1 MSFKKSRNNI
11 PILGMLLIFCIDLL
25 LIITTHLNWNNAMS
39 KYLPLKSEIQV
50 FKNDM
55 TIGHLW
61 FEEAISGDKSIDLE
75 KDVMYKFRH
84 ENFILYVQRAKEVL
98 SSKED
103 FEYYKKLEILL
114 IKSNEFYNLAN
125 VRLKNVL
132 NHGIGSDLDQIFDLK
147 FKELINIIDSLNT
160 KIDYRLSKEFKDRN
174 TYFKYILILFL
185 ILNIF
190 IFLLLYITRKKKIEY
205 ENKLFEE
212 KEKAEIT
219 LKSIG
224 DAVIVTN
231 KKAEIEFLNPIAE
244 KLTGFTLKEAKGKLI
259 DEIFKIF
266 NSSTKEEV
274 TTPIKKVL
282 EEGIIVGL
290 ANGTGL
296 RSKDGS
302 IYIIEDSAAPIK
314 NKKEE
319 IIGAVLVFHDVTGQE
334 KIREQLQLNEK
345 MLILQSK
352 QASMGDMLENIA
364 HQWRQPLS
372 AITTA
377 ASGMK
382 VEKEFDKLDDENFYK
397 NIDAIINNSNN
408 LSKTLDNFR
417 DFFKP
422 NDEKVLLNL
431 NDVINNA
438 LNILSSK
445 IENNNIKVIKN
456 CENIVMKSFSSELLQ
471 IFVIFLSNSIEA
483 FSKNSEE
490 KYIFI
495 DTSKSD
501 TDISIIV
508 KDNANGVEE
517 NILERIFEPY
527 FTTKH
532 KFQGKG
538 IGLFMVME
546 IITKHMNGEILAL
559 NKTFSYKHK
568 NYKGLEL
575 VIKLKNRK

>member
-1 MSFKKSRNNI
+1 MSFEKSRNNI

-39 KYLPLKSEIQV
+39 KYLPLKSEIQI

-75 KDVMYKFRH
+75 KDVMEKFRH
-84 ENFILYVQRAKEVL
+84 KKFILYVQRAKKVL
-98 SSKED
+98 SSKDD
-103 FEYYKKLEILL
+103 FKYYKKLEKLL
-114 IKSNEFYNLAN
+114 AKSNEFYKLAN
-125 VRLKNVL
+125 VRWEKVL
-132 NHGIGSDLDQIFDLK
+132 INGIGSDLDQLFDKK
-147 FKELINIIDSLNT
+147 FEELINIVDSLNT
-160 KIDYRLSKEFKDRN
+160 EIDYILSKEFKDRN

-185 ILNIF
+185 VLNIF
-190 IFLLLYITRKKKIEY
+190 IFLLLYITRKKKLEY

-274 TTPIKKVL
+274 ATPIKKVL

-382 VEKEFDKLDDENFYK
+382 VEKEFDQLDDQNFYK
-397 NIDAIINNSNN
+397 NIDAIIDNSNN

-422 NDEKVLLNL
+422 NNEKVLLNL
-431 NDVINNA
+431 NDIINNA

-483 FSKNSEE
+483 FSKNKKE
-490 KYIFI
+490 KLIFI
-495 DTSKSD
+495 DTSRSD
-501 TDISIIV
+501 TDILIIV

-517 NILERIFEPY
+517 SILERIFEPY

-532 KFQGKG
+532 KSQGKG
-538 IGLFMVME
+538 IGLFMVTE
-546 IITKHMNGEILAL
+546 IITKHMNGEILAS

-568 NYKGLEL
+568 SYKGLEL
-575 VIKLKNRK
+575 VIKLENRK

>member
-1 MSFKKSRNNI
+1 MSFEKSRNNI

-98 SSKED
+98 SSKDD
-103 FEYYKKLEILL
+103 FEYYKKLEMLL

-125 VRLKNVL
+125 IRLENVL
-132 NHGIGSDLDQIFDLK
+132 NHGIRSDLDQIFDLK

-160 KIDYRLSKEFKDRN
+160 EIDYRLSKEFKDRN
-174 TYFKYILILFL
+174 TYFKYMLILFL

-266 NSSTKEEV
+266 NSSTKKEV

-319 IIGAVLVFHDVTGQE
+319 IIGVVLVFHDVTGQE
-334 KIREQLQLNEK
+334 KTREQLQLNEK

-422 NDEKVLLNL
+422 NNEKVLLNL
-431 NDVINNA
+431 NDIINNA

-483 FSKNSEE
+483 FSKNKKE
-490 KYIFI
+490 KLIFI
-495 DTSKSD
+495 DTSRSD
-501 TDISIIV
+501 TDILIIV

-517 NILERIFEPY
+517 GILERIFEPY

-532 KFQGKG
+532 KSQGKG
-538 IGLFMVME
+538 IGLFMVTE
-546 IITKHMNGEILAL
+546 IITKHMNGEILAS

-568 NYKGLEL
+568 SYKGLEL

>member
-1 MSFKKSRNNI
+1 MSFEKSRNNI

-84 ENFILYVQRAKEVL
+84 ENFILYVQRTKEVL
-98 SSKED
+98 SSKDD
-103 FEYYKKLEILL
+103 FKYYKKLEMLL

-125 VRLKNVL
+125 IRLENVL

-160 KIDYRLSKEFKDRN
+160 EIDYRLSKEFKDRN

-244 KLTGFTLKEAKGKLI
+244 KLTGFTLTEAKGKLI

-422 NDEKVLLNL
+422 NNEKVLLNL
-431 NDVINNA
+431 NDIINNA

-483 FSKNSEE
+483 FSKNKKE
-490 KYIFI
+490 KLIFI
-495 DTSKSD
+495 DTSRRD
-501 TDISIIV
+501 TDILIIV

-517 NILERIFEPY
+517 GILERIFEPY

-532 KFQGKG
+532 KSQGKG
-538 IGLFMVME
+538 IGLFMVTE
-546 IITKHMNGEILAL
+546 IITKHMNGEVLAS

-568 NYKGLEL
+568 SYKGLEL

>member
-39 KYLPLKSEIQV
+39 KYLPLKSEIQI

-75 KDVMYKFRH
+75 KDVMEKFRH
-84 ENFILYVQRAKEVL
+84 KKFILYVQRAKKVL
-98 SSKED
+98 SSKDD
-103 FEYYKKLEILL
+103 FKYYKKLEKLL
-114 IKSNEFYNLAN
+114 AKSNEFYKLAN
-125 VRLKNVL
+125 VRWEKVL
-132 NHGIGSDLDQIFDLK
+132 INGIGSDLDQLFDKK
-147 FKELINIIDSLNT
+147 FEELINIVDSLNT
-160 KIDYRLSKEFKDRN
+160 EIDYILSKEFKDRN

-185 ILNIF
+185 VLNIF
-190 IFLLLYITRKKKIEY
+190 IFLLLYITRKKKLEY

-274 TTPIKKVL
+274 ATPIKKVL

-382 VEKEFDKLDDENFYK
+382 VEKEFDQLDDQNFYK
-397 NIDAIINNSNN
+397 NIDAIIDNSNN

-422 NDEKVLLNL
+422 NNEKVLLNL
-431 NDVINNA
+431 NDIINNA

-483 FSKNSEE
+483 FSKNKKE
-490 KYIFI
+490 KLIFI
-495 DTSKSD
+495 DTSRSD
-501 TDISIIV
+501 TDILIIV

-517 NILERIFEPY
+517 SILERIFEPY

-532 KFQGKG
+532 KSQGKG
-538 IGLFMVME
+538 IGLFMVTE
-546 IITKHMNGEILAL
+546 IITKHMNGEILAS

-568 NYKGLEL
+568 SYKGLEL
-575 VIKLKNRK
+575 VIKLENRK